1 MKSKM
6 DIFKAVDEQVEKYVV
21 KNFDDIFTLGKAQ
34 LFGVD
39 IYKTVDPIVQKI
51 GDHADVYEMLNVM
64 NAVIGA
70 DYDAFGLVTTGWAAP
85 SAEHDGDGVKPS
97 EHPERVRVRLF
108 SFCDTGG
115 RITSS
120 LRFANK
126 EGEVTYDENQARGSM
141 RDAML
146 DFHYMSETCRFVRTG
161 KLGVAS
167 GELGE
172 APTQEVT
179 INVNTI

>member
-6 DIFKAVDEQVEKYVV
+6 EIFTAVDEQVEKYVV

-34 LFGVD
+34 LFGID
-39 IYKTVDPIVQKI
+39 IYKTVAPIVQKI
-51 GDHADVYEMLNVM
+51 GDDKDVYEMLSPM
-64 NAVIGA
+64 HAILGA

-85 SAEHDGDGVKPS
+85 TVDGKDDGVAPS
-97 EHPERVRVRLF
+97 QHPERVRVRLF
-108 SFCDTGG
+108 SFCDTDG

-126 EGEVTYDENQARGSM
+126 VGEATYDENQARGSM

-146 DFHYMSETCRFVRTG
+146 DFHHIAETCRLVRSG
-161 KLGVAS
+161 KLAVAS
-167 GELGE
+167 GELAE
-172 APTQEVT
+172 VPTQKET
-179 INVNTI
+179 N

>member
-1 MKSKM
+1 MKTKM
-6 DIFKAVDEQVEKYVV
+6 EIFTAVDEQVEKYVV

-34 LFGVD
+34 LFGID

-51 GDHADVYEMLNVM
+51 GDHKDVYDMLNPM
-64 NAVIGA
+64 HAILGA

-85 SAEHDGDGVKPS
+85 TVNGEDDGVAPS
-97 EHPERVRVRLF
+97 KHPERVRVRLF
-108 SFCDTGG
+108 SFCDVQG

-126 EGEVTYDENQARGSM
+126 EGEVTYDENQARGAM

-146 DFHYMSETCRFVRTG
+146 DFHYITETFRLVRSG

-172 APTQEVT
+172 APTQKD
-179 INVNTI
+179 NN

>member
-6 DIFKAVDEQVEKYVV
+6 EIFTAVDEQVEKYVV

-34 LFGVD
+34 LFGID
-39 IYKTVDPIVQKI
+39 IYKTVAPIVQKI
-51 GDHADVYEMLNVM
+51 GDDKDVYEMLSPM
-64 NAVIGA
+64 HAILGA

-85 SAEHDGDGVKPS
+85 TVDGKDDGVKPS

-108 SFCDTGG
+108 SFCDTDG

-126 EGEVTYDENQARGSM
+126 VGEVTYDENQARGAM

-146 DFHYMSETCRFVRTG
+146 DFHYIAETCRLVRSG

-172 APTQEVT
+172 APTQKDD
-179 INVNTI
+179 N

>member
-6 DIFKAVDEQVEKYVV
+6 DIFKAVDEQVEKYVA

-34 LFGVD
+34 LFGID

-51 GDHADVYEMLNVM
+51 GDHADVYDMLNAM

-85 SAEHDGDGVKPS
+85 TVDGNDNDVKPS

-108 SFCDTGG
+108 SFCDTDG
-115 RITSS
+115 RVTSS

-146 DFHYMSETCRFVRTG
+146 DFHYIAETCRLVRSG

-172 APTQEVT
+172 APTQKVT

>member
-6 DIFKAVDEQVEKYVV
+6 EIFTAVDEQVEKYVV

-34 LFGVD
+34 LFGID

-51 GDHADVYEMLNVM
+51 GDHKDVYEMMSPM
-64 NAVIGA
+64 NAILGA

-85 SAEHDGDGVKPS
+85 TVSEFDNVVPPS

-108 SFCDTGG
+108 CFCDTAG
-115 RITSS
+115 RVTSS

-126 EGEVTYDENQARGSM
+126 EGEVTYDENTARGSM

-146 DFHYMSETCRFVRTG
+146 DFHYIAETCRLVRTG

-172 APTQEVT
+172 VPTQKET
-179 INVNTI
+179 N

>member
-6 DIFKAVDEQVEKYVV
+6 EIFTAVDEQMEKYVV

-34 LFGVD
+34 LFGID

-51 GDHADVYEMLNVM
+51 MDDKDVYEMLSPM
-64 NAVIGA
+64 NAIFGA
-70 DYDAFGLVTTGWAAP
+70 DYDAFGIATTGWAAP
-85 SAEHDGDGVKPS
+85 TVNGDDGDIAPS
-97 EHPERVRVRLF
+97 KHPERVRVLLF
-108 SFCDTGG
+108 SFCDTDG

-126 EGEVTYDENQARGSM
+126 VGEVTYDENQARGSM

-146 DFHYMSETCRFVRTG
+146 DFHHIAETCRLVRSG
-161 KLGVAS
+161 KLAVAS
-167 GELGE
+167 GELAE
-172 APTQEVT
+172 VPTQKET
-179 INVNTI
+179 N

>member
-6 DIFKAVDEQVEKYVV
+6 EIFTAVDEQVEKYVV
-21 KNFDDIFTLGKAQ
+21 KNFDDIYTLGKAQ
-34 LFGVD
+34 LFGID

-51 GDHADVYEMLNVM
+51 GDHKDVYEMMSPM
-64 NAVIGA
+64 NAILGA

-85 SAEHDGDGVKPS
+85 TVNGDDNGVAPS
-97 EHPERVRVRLF
+97 QHPERVRVRLF
-108 SFCDTGG
+108 CFCDTEG
-115 RITSS
+115 RVTSS

-126 EGEVTYDENQARGSM
+126 EGEVTYDENTARGSM

-146 DFHYMSETCRFVRTG
+146 DFHYIAETCRLVRTG

-172 APTQEVT
+172 APTQKET
-179 INVNTI
+179 N

>member
-6 DIFKAVDEQVEKYVV
+6 EIFTAVDEQVEKYVV

-34 LFGVD
+34 LFGID

-51 GDHADVYEMLNVM
+51 GDHADVYEMLSPM
-64 NAVIGA
+64 HAILGA

-85 SAEHDGDGVKPS
+85 TVDGNDNDVAPS
-97 EHPERVRVRLF
+97 KHPERVRVRLF
-108 SFCDTGG
+108 SFCDTAG
-115 RITSS
+115 RVTSS

-146 DFHYMSETCRFVRTG
+146 DFHHIAETCRLVRSG
-161 KLGVAS
+161 KLEVAS

-172 APTQEVT
+172 APNNQTQKDG
-179 INVNTI
+179 N

>member
-6 DIFKAVDEQVEKYVV
+6 EIFTAVDEQVEKYVV

-34 LFGVD
+34 LFGID

-51 GDHADVYEMLNVM
+51 GDHKDVYEMMSPM
-64 NAVIGA
+64 NAILGA

-85 SAEHDGDGVKPS
+85 IADYKDDGVAPS
-97 EHPERVRVRLF
+97 KHPERVRVRLF

-115 RITSS
+115 RVTSS

-126 EGEVTYDENQARGSM
+126 VGEVTYDENQARGSM

-146 DFHYMSETCRFVRTG
+146 DFHHIAETCRLVRSG
-161 KLGVAS
+161 KLAVAS
-167 GELGE
+167 GELAE
-172 APTQEVT
+172 VPTQKET
-179 INVNTI
+179 N

>member
-21 KNFDDIFTLGKAQ
+21 KNFDDIYTLGKAQ

-39 IYKTVDPIVQKI
+39 VYKTVDPIVQKI
-51 GDHADVYEMLNVM
+51 GDCEDVYYMLSAG
-64 NAVIGA
+64 NAILSA

-85 SAEHDGDGVKPS
+85 IAEHDADDVKPS
-97 EHPERVRVRLF
+97 QHPERVRVRLF

-115 RITSS
+115 RITTS

-126 EGEVTYDENQARGSM
+126 EGEVTYDENEARGAM
-141 RDAML
+141 RDAMS
-146 DFHYMSETCRFVRTG
+146 DFHYIAETYRLVRSG
-161 KLGVAS
+161 KLAVAS

-172 APTQEVT
+172 VPTQKEDF
-179 INVNTI
+179 

>member
-6 DIFKAVDEQVEKYVV
+6 EIFTAVDEQVEKYVV

-34 LFGVD
+34 LFGID

-51 GDHADVYEMLNVM
+51 GDHKDVYEMMSPM
-64 NAVIGA
+64 NAILGA

-85 SAEHDGDGVKPS
+85 TVGGKDDGVKPS

-108 SFCDTGG
+108 SFCDTDG
-115 RITSS
+115 RVTSS

-146 DFHYMSETCRFVRTG
+146 DFHHIAETCRLVRSG
-161 KLGVAS
+161 KLAVAS
-167 GELGE
+167 GELAE
-172 APTQEVT
+172 TPTQKD
-179 INVNTI
+179 NN

>member
-6 DIFKAVDEQVEKYVV
+6 EIFTAVDEQVEKYVA
-21 KNFDDIFTLGKAQ
+21 KNFDDIYTLGKAQ
-34 LFGVD
+34 LFGID

-51 GDHADVYEMLNVM
+51 GDHKDVYEMLNPM
-64 NAVIGA
+64 HAILGA

-85 SAEHDGDGVKPS
+85 TVNGDDNGVAPS
-97 EHPERVRVRLF
+97 KHPERVRVRLF
-108 SFCDTGG
+108 CFCDTEG
-115 RITSS
+115 RVTSS

-126 EGEVTYDENQARGSM
+126 EGEVTYDENQARGAM

-146 DFHYMSETCRFVRTG
+146 DFHYIAETCRLVRSG

-172 APTQEVT
+172 VPTQKET
-179 INVNTI
+179 N

>member
-1 MKSKM
+1 MKTKM
-6 DIFKAVDEQVEKYVV
+6 EIFTAVDEQVEKYVV

-34 LFGVD
+34 LFGID
-39 IYKTVDPIVQKI
+39 IYKTVAPIVQKI
-51 GDHADVYEMLNVM
+51 GDHKDVYEMMSPM
-64 NAVIGA
+64 NAILGA

-85 SAEHDGDGVKPS
+85 TVSEFDNVVPPS

-108 SFCDTGG
+108 CFCDTEG

-126 EGEVTYDENQARGSM
+126 IGEVTYDENQARGSM

-146 DFHYMSETCRFVRTG
+146 DFHHIAETCRLVRSG
-161 KLGVAS
+161 KLAVAS
-167 GELGE
+167 GELAE
-172 APTQEVT
+172 VPTQKET
-179 INVNTI
+179 N

>member
-1 MKSKM
+1 MKNKM
-6 DIFKAVDEQVEKYVV
+6 DIFTAVDEQVEKYVV
-21 KNFDDIFTLGKAQ
+21 KNFDDIYTLGKAQ
-34 LFGVD
+34 LFGID
-39 IYKTVDPIVQKI
+39 IYKTVEPIVQKI
-51 GDHADVYEMLNVM
+51 GDDADVYEMLSPM
-64 NAVIGA
+64 HAILGA

-85 SAEHDGDGVKPS
+85 TGGADDGTAPS
-97 EHPERVRVRLF
+97 KHPERVRVRLF
-108 SFCDTGG
+108 SFCDTDG

-146 DFHYMSETCRFVRTG
+146 DFHHISETCRLVRSG

-172 APTQEVT
+172 VPTQKD
-179 INVNTI
+179 NN